1 MNGFGT
7 AIITITV
14 NDGQSLDN
22 TTTESFLVTVN
33 HVNQAPT
40 LNAIGNVTINEN
52 AAQQTVTLAGIT
64 SGATNEND
72 ALAITATSSNQAL
85 IPNPIASYT
94 SPNSTGTLSF
104 APTVNNFGTATITVT
119 VNDGQVQNS
128 TLSRTF
134 TVTVNPVNQP
144 PTINPLNNLTLNEN
158 AGAQIV
164 NLSGITPGPTNE
176 AQTVT
181 VTATS
186 SNPALIP
193 NPTVSYANPASTGTL
208 TLTPSVNGFG
218 TATITVTVNDG
229 QSVNPAATQSFVV
242 TVNHV
247 NQSPTLSAIGNV
259 TINENAGPQI
269 VNLTGITTGATN
281 EADTLTVTA
290 TSSNPAL
297 IANPIVGYSSP
308 SGIGTLSFTPAVN
321 GFGTATVTVTVND
334 GQAQNNLVTQT
345 FTVTVNHINQSPTLD
360 AIGNVAINENAA
372 QQTVNL
378 TGITT
383 GATNENDSL
392 TIVATSSNPALIPNP
407 AVNYSSPNVTGSLSF
422 TPAANGFGGATITV
436 TVNDGQAQNNTV
448 TRTFVVSVGAVNQ
461 PPTINPVN
469 DLTITENAGLQTVNL
484 SGITPGPTN
493 ETQHLTVTAVSSNP
507 ALIPTPTVTYTSPNN
522 AGTLASRRL

>member
-7 AIITITV
+7 AVI
-14 NDGQSLDN
+14 S
-22 TTTESFLVTVN
+22 
-33 HVNQAPT
+33 
-40 LNAIGNVTINEN
+40 
-52 AAQQTVTLAGIT
+52 
-64 SGATNEND
+64 
-72 ALAITATSSNQAL
+72 
-85 IPNPIASYT
+85 
-94 SPNSTGTLSF
+94 
-104 APTVNNFGTATITVT
+104 VT
-119 VNDGQVQNS
+119 VNDNQTQNNLV
-128 TLSRTF
+128 TRTF
-134 TVTVNPVNQP
+134 TVTVDHVNQAP
-144 PTINPLNNLTLNEN
+144 ALDAIGDVSVNEN
-158 AGAQIV
+158 AGPVVV
-164 NLSGITPGPTNE
+164 NLAGIASGATNE
-176 AQTVT
+176 ADTLT

-186 SNPALIP
+186 SNPALIA
-193 NPTVSYANPASTGTL
+193 NPAVSYASPAGAGTL
-208 TLTPSVNGFG
+208 NFTPAHNGFG
-218 TATITVTVNDG
+218 SATITVTVNDG
-229 QSVNPAATQSFVV
+229 QAQNNLATRTFNV
-242 TVNHV
+242 TVNHM

-259 TINENAGPQI
+259 TINENAGQQI
-269 VNLTGITTGATN
+269 VNLSGITTGATN

-321 GFGTATVTVTVND
+321 GFGTATVTVSVND

-360 AIGNVAINENAA
+360 AIGNVAINENAPL
-372 QQTVNL
+372 QTVNL

-484 SGITPGPTN
+484 WGLPPARPT
-493 ETQHLTVTAVSSNP
+493 
-507 ALIPTPTVTYTSPNN
+507 
-522 AGTLASRRL
+522 RLST